1 MKHILTVRHITK
13 FMLFCMFLLLSSSS
27 FAVKVLNPCISP
39 QVQCCPSGVKSCCD
53 PLSGG
58 LQYDIS
64 CYTDSLIEDP
74 IIVDPIIDTECTS
87 GQKKYQI
94 SGCSQQTNTCSSCG
108 TWCGWG
114 VSCPS
119 SSSCTSSQCWKSSTC
134 SCESKGSTSRTCSGN
149 VSNAS
154 SGTQTRTA
162 TCSSG
167 AGWSYGS
174 WTGTCTCKSGYT
186 WTGSYCKSNSSS
198 GYTWSCSYGTLTGS
212 AISCLVMTTS
222 PYWPSGRSC
231 STKNQY
237 CQGSYNPNGGNLVVG
252 DSSELVKFYCV
263 CN

>member
-39 QVQCCPSGVKSCCD
+39 QVQCCPSGVQSCCD

-64 CYTDSLIEDP
+64 CYTGSLIEDP

-167 AGWSYGS
+167 SGWSYGS

-186 WTGSYCKSNSSS
+186 WTGSYCRSNSIS
-198 GYTWSCSYGTLTGS
+198 GYTWSCSYGSLSGNTSL
-212 AISCLVMTTS
+212 ACPMTTS
-222 PYWPSGRSC
+222 GSMPDGVSC
-231 STKNQY
+231 ASSYYHKYCKTST
-237 CQGSYNPNGGNLVVG
+237 
-252 DSSELVKFYCV
+252 FYCY
-263 CN
+263 CS